1 MVPHQVIMP
10 EELHANPIPED
21 VSITTLRG
29 EIEFT
34 CCGLRQKRTGDNLT
48 HVKCERCQYLFI
60 LNLVP
65 SRLAPDEIVTG
76 TIVRLKGP
84 VLTKL
89 GCNEVTL
96 NPGLY
101 KVYEDVHGMMGT
113 LENETLVCVESRG
126 FQGKM
131 RTLVAPVPTD
141 LLEIEE
147 TPDVDDD
154 GSEEATD
161 LGNVPL

>member
-1 MVPHQVIMP
+1 MP
-10 EELHANPIPED
+10 EELHSNPIPED
-21 VSITTLRG
+21 VSITTLKG

-34 CCGLRQKRTGDNLT
+34 CCGLRQKMASDSIT

-65 SRLAPDEIVTG
+65 SRLAPNEIVTG
-76 TIVRLKGP
+76 AVVRLKEA

-96 NPGLY
+96 QPGSY

-113 LENETLVCVESRG
+113 LEGETLVCVESRG
-126 FQGKM
+126 FEGRM
-131 RTLVAPVPTD
+131 RTLLAPVPTA

-147 TPDVDDD
+147 LPDVNGD
-154 GSEEATD
+154 GSEAATD
-161 LGNVPL
+161 L